1 MKSLLIKLD
10 NELKTEF
17 HKLCVEE
24 GLTMTEVIRELIK
37 KFIQQQK

>member
-24 GLTMTEVIRELIK
+24 GLTMTEVIRELIRQFLK
-37 KFIQQQK
+37 DKE